1 MSMRMQAL
9 RGATTVT
16 GNEPEAIV
24 AATAELLEEMLARNQ
39 VATEDLI
46 SVVFTATADLTGD
59 FPAAAARGI
68 GISDVPLL
76 CAQEIAV
83 PGSLP
88 RCVRVL
94 MHINTPRARSELR
107 HVYLNEAR
115 ALRTDLSDD

>member
-1 MSMRMQAL
+1 MTNVRAL

-16 GNEPEAIV
+16 GNEPEAIIN
-24 AATAELLEEMLARNQ
+24 ATAELLREMLTRNDIG
-39 VATEDLI
+39 ADALI
-46 SVVFTATADLTGD
+46 SVVFTATRDLTAD
-59 FPAAAARGI
+59 FPAAAARAI

-83 PGSLP
+83 PDALP

-94 MHINTPRARSELR
+94 MHIATSRPRGELR

-115 ALRTDLSDD
+115 RLRSDLVDD